1 MDLVPEISLEELEAA
16 FAKVRALILGHGGD
30 IELDDVSADGIL
42 SVKLSGACGA
52 CPNMAMTYV
61 GPIRSYLMEVTG
73 VREVLCEQVRAS
85 PRSLARIAR
94 LLGARS
100 FPH

>member
-1 MDLVPEISLEELEAA
+1 MRTPKPLSVKALYRACD
-16 FAKVRALILGHGGD
+16 VRQFD
-30 IELDDVSADGIL
+30 FTSTDELDDISADGIL

-61 GPIRSYLMEVTG
+61 GLIRSYLMEVTG